1 MWQDK
6 DKETKDDVEKLRGQ
20 DQVSETDRRP
30 PPSTNIVLEYK
41 PPPSTPTVR
50 GEYEHRPPPSTHTV
64 RGEHKG
70 DSGPPPSTLIAC
82 GDNPPTVTPAQV
94 KDNIPPPSTSTVR
107 GEKLPCSTPPQP
119 PHHLNTQEYRG
130 THTPPCRTWSPHTTR
145 EEHPST
151 IPLDN
156 NCSKSLS
163 TPSLPTQLP
172 HSPTVEIT
180 VACVNVGHV
189 DNLGVDDHDRGAKL
203 RDRVKFFDKLD
214 RTVRV
219 PEKTKIDLPVKRKAR
234 DDDEEPELTPRRK
247 KRNTPVLT
255 SNRKRSE
262 KKIKIQNKNLIS
274 NHFLPLVVA
283 VNQGGGAEVDHD
295 GVDEELGGKSVA
307 MPRAHASSWAGQSVV
322 GKTTS
327 SVKLEMIGQG
337 ELAVGNPSNTG
348 VGEKSA
354 DWENISLGQRGNAQ
368 N

>member
-1 MWQDK
+1 MDK
-6 DKETKDDVEKLRGQ
+6 LV
-20 DQVSETDRRP
+20 
-30 PPSTNIVLEYK
+30 
-41 PPPSTPTVR
+41 
-50 GEYEHRPPPSTHTV
+50 
-64 RGEHKG
+64 
-70 DSGPPPSTLIAC
+70 
-82 GDNPPTVTPAQV
+82 
-94 KDNIPPPSTSTVR
+94 
-107 GEKLPCSTPPQP
+107 
-119 PHHLNTQEYRG
+119 
-130 THTPPCRTWSPHTTR
+130 
-145 EEHPST
+145 
-151 IPLDN
+151 
-156 NCSKSLS
+156 
-163 TPSLPTQLP
+163 
-172 HSPTVEIT
+172 
-180 VACVNVGHV
+180 
-189 DNLGVDDHDRGAKL
+189 VDDHDRGAKL

-295 GVDEELGGKSVA
+295 GVDGELGGKSVA

-337 ELAVGNPSNTG
+337 KLAVEIPSNTG
-348 VGEKSA
+348 VGEESA